1 MTKPCIFN
9 ALRRRTYEIFTDYSG
24 LLDDDSATLLL
35 GVGTAELV
43 ELEPLD
49 SFKLPFSSSS
59 ISTAWFTLSKNVLGF
74 FSPQSMNG
82 TLNFELAVQW
92 SVLSST

>member
-35 GVGTAELV
+35 GVGTAQFVEFV
-43 ELEPLD
+43 ELREA
-49 SFKLPFSSSS
+49 
-59 ISTAWFTLSKNVLGF
+59 T
-74 FSPQSMNG
+74 
-82 TLNFELAVQW
+82 
-92 SVLSST
+92 